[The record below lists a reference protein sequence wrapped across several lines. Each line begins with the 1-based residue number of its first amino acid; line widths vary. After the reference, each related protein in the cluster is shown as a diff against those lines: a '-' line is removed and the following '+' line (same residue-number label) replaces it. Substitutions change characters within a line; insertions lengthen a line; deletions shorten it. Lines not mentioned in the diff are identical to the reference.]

1 MHQLPNTHTHKTS
14 IGKFTYRCTSF
25 STHKHQHMQTHQ
37 WRWWKKKR
45 ERYEKPVAGTAENQK
60 NWQVLRAD
68 LKNCHARCKHLINTF
83 TLLLSYWIIP
93 SYNSCVPSTWLSE
106 VTNYVVVREREA
118 QRHRERDRQT
128 DRQTERL
135 RERERDSRETDRDL
149 ERLRERERE
158 RKRERRVLV
167 LISVQHTTQQPPLG
181 PTLDRLTIDV
191 DSDRDGQSN
200 LSGHVVVEQNHVSAR
215 LVDCRADLNLPL
227 QQRQHPVC

>member
-1 MHQLPNTHTHKTS
+1 M
-14 IGKFTYRCTSF
+14 
-25 STHKHQHMQTHQ
+25 
-37 WRWWKKKR
+37 
-45 ERYEKPVAGTAENQK
+45 
-60 NWQVLRAD
+60 
-68 LKNCHARCKHLINTF
+68 
-83 TLLLSYWIIP
+83 
-93 SYNSCVPSTWLSE
+93 
-106 VTNYVVVREREA
+106 VREREA

-158 RKRERRVLV
+158 REKERERRVLV